1 MIKVRKEGW
10 KEGKKQQRKSQYQN
24 SKKKK
29 KNVALRYEQAVYS
42 QGKFTATL

>member
-1 MIKVRKEGW
+1 MIKVRKEGR

-29 KNVALRYEQAVYS
+29 NVALRYEQVVYS